1 MSGVCS
7 AGCQDGW
14 KTQICN
20 QAVDPPINLVIS
32 DVTDKELKITW
43 SPSPDHDLHG
53 YRVAVSQLGMATAV
67 NHYTDQTSFPV
78 LDLSPDSDY
87 VVAVTSLFLT
97 DGWWSQSE
105 TVVIHASTEM
115 SSATDLQFT
124 EVTESTLGFTW
135 VPPDAVVTGYR
146 VMYGLEEATE
156 QLSPS
161 PGPADRSAV
170 IEGLQAGVLYK
181 VEIIT
186 IGVRF
191 VSLPLVGH
199 NATEMSSAT
208 DLQFTEV
215 TESTLGFTWVPP
227 DAVVTGYRVMYG
239 QGEAIEQLS
248 PSPGSADRSA
258 VIEGLQAGTTYKVEI
273 ITIGVQRESPPL
285 VGYNITEYPVMSTSS
300 TLTAASTNRTSLMTT
315 FFISH
320 VTATTPAKTMETTST
335 RGPLDVDRDQSDEDQ
350 SDDSMATSTSGANT
364 KEIKRTSTVWPG
376 SSRSTTADQALGNG
390 LDEIFA
396 ESVSPDPHDVLQ
408 RLAQNI
414 VEDDRG
420 VDGTEKP
427 TTSAEERAEICRK
440 ALKRLGS
447 ETGRAETPDRLQVIS
462 ELTSLVIINCPE
474 IPQENALKNT
484 ALDVLQSITS
494 KLDKVDMSD
503 PSTVESVGGS
513 LVESVDALLYEPEPD
528 VDEHDGNL
536 QSEDDSVSPEECAQK
551 AKQEE
556 EEKRAE
562 KKVVVR
568 KSRQVLDDLFNAI
581 TAPMRPGGPPV
592 TIRRGGVTLRSQKL
606 HGGKS
611 GSQVVQT
618 EEGGSCS
625 RPKPR
630 FSRNT
635 HLTTSLSRCFT
646 QYEQNTYT
654 WGSGQYQAR
663 SSVME
668 LSLHRKNYK
677 PLVFNNLTEDFIIT
691 IPGNVGNKPATTT
704 ITFPAPGNQS
714 SSYHLLNLN
723 NTAEGFLVTI
733 TPLNTSVVYGVSG
746 RYGGR
751 PDDQNYDVCTETFVL
766 PEECSLMESL
776 SAGSD
781 ETDKSE
787 ATMFVKGKKDP
798 VDYYVKVQVLGPE
811 TKCDISG
818 QTDEK
823 KLGTNDV
830 YAYQI
835 QWVRLSC
842 VFWSET
848 QEDWRTDG
856 CTISDRSTIT
866 STICHCN
873 HLTAFG
879 SDFATPPNTVDFGA
893 LTLRDLRDNGAVLT
907 TIFVVYCLFLLVL
920 VMMTIFDLKSK
931 RKKNPSIKL
940 DDLQND
946 FRYRLHLWTGAA
958 KHAGTESTVAF
969 TLHGDAATSGV
980 RVVNITKKVFTQ
992 GSLVTLTF
1000 STAEQ
1005 LGNLEMLKLMHDN
1018 SGEGSRASW
1027 HVDRAAVQDLATG
1040 KLSYF
1045 LCDEWLAAD
1054 RGDGQTAKTFPVAS
1068 EQDLRSFG
1076 FLFPACLR
1084 SNMAEEHLFLSVA
1097 IMPEGTTFATPREL
1111 TSLAIYIST
1120 QVVQAVSLGPFSF
1133 TLNTVYTGIMTSI
1146 TCLPVVIAIVVLFQY
1161 SRPSNKGNPRVRDV
1175 ETAGPA
1181 EAPTGQKPSKVLP
1194 HWCKYLAWVL
1204 VLLSAV
1210 GSAVFTV
1217 LYSLE
1222 WGKEKSERWLSA
1234 YFLTFLVDMFFV
1246 QSAKVT
1252 KSFDVYFDDSGM

>member
-1 MSGVCS
+1 M
-7 AGCQDGW
+7 
-14 KTQICN
+14 
-20 QAVDPPINLVIS
+20 L
-32 DVTDKELKITW
+32 
-43 SPSPDHDLHG
+43 
-53 YRVAVSQLGMATAV
+53 R
-67 NHYTDQTSFPV
+67 
-78 LDLSPDSDY
+78 
-87 VVAVTSLFLT
+87 
-97 DGWWSQSE
+97 
-105 TVVIHASTEM
+105 
-115 SSATDLQFT
+115 
-124 EVTESTLGFTW
+124 FTW

-146 VMYGLEEATE
+146 VMYGQGEATE

-170 IEGLQAGVLYK
+170 IEGLQAGVL
-181 VEIIT
+181 
-186 IGVRF
+186 
-191 VSLPLVGH
+191 
-199 NATEMSSAT
+199 
-208 DLQFTEV
+208 
-215 TESTLGFTWVPP
+215 
-227 DAVVTGYRVMYG
+227 
-239 QGEAIEQLS
+239 
-248 PSPGSADRSA
+248 
-258 VIEGLQAGTTYKVEI
+258 YKVEI

-364 KEIKRTSTVWPG
+364 KEIKRTSTVSPG
-376 SSRSTTADQALGNG
+376 GSRSTTADQALGNG

-396 ESVSPDPHDVLQ
+396 ESVSPDPQDVLQ

-414 VEDDRG
+414 VEDDGG

-494 KLDKVDMSD
+494 KLDRVDMSD

-536 QSEDDSVSPEECAQK
+536 QSGPVQDDSVSPEERAQK

-581 TAPMRPGGPPV
+581 TAHMRPGGPSV

-618 EEGGSCS
+618 EEGGFLFPSQTALF
-625 RPKPR
+625 PEHPPHNVTVK
-630 FSRNT
+630 
-635 HLTTSLSRCFT
+635 FT
-646 QYEQNTYT
+646 QYEQNQYT

-668 LSLHRKNYK
+668 LSIHRKNYK

-691 IPGNVGNKPATTT
+691 IPGNVGNKPATTN

-776 SAGSD
+776 SAGGD

-823 KLGTNDV
+823 KLGTNDF

-848 QEDWRTDG
+848 QEDWSTDG

-920 VMMTIFDLKSK
+920 IMMKIFDLKSK
-931 RKKNPSIKL
+931 RKKSPSIKL

-969 TLHGDAATSGV
+969 NLHGDAATSGV

-1005 LGNLEMLKLMHDN
+1005 LGNVEQLQLIHDN

-1097 IMPEGTTFATPREL
+1097 IMPEGSTFTRSERIGCCL
-1111 TSLAIYIST
+1111 SFLALSMVASAMWLSDDKAT

-1194 HWCKYLAWVL
+1194 HWCKYVAWVL
-1204 VLLSAV
+1204 VVLSAV

-1246 QSAKVT
+1246 QSAKILLLAIIFSSILKSHATKTIFEIDGATVFIQGSTVT
-1252 KSFDVYFDDSGM
+1252 SQKRPGFDSE